1 MMNEVIVDSELVAR
15 MIFPPQMVDEGEVL
29 PAAFILRPSINEEY
43 LSVLRI
49 SVDTFNRD
57 MKRILF
63 GRKRSFYGFAV
74 MNVSEIHAIRLKEG
88 NSSLTCNVR
97 VVDNEQLKSHAG
109 IFIILDGK
117 AVTGAMSFEQLGYGN
132 VQSHL
137 LLAIRFRLAEIANN
151 GLVSF

>member
-1 MMNEVIVDSELVAR
+1 MNEVIADSELVAR
-15 MIFPPQMVDEGEVL
+15 MIFPPQMIDEGKVL
-29 PAAFILRPSINEEY
+29 PAAFVLRPSINEEY

-57 MKRILF
+57 MKKILF

-74 MNVSEIHAIRLKEG
+74 MNVSEIHAIRLKAG

-97 VVDNEQLKSHAG
+97 AVDNEQLKSHAG